1 MSDQKFN
8 VLLVED
14 NPGDIRRIRSMLAE
28 VAWVHFTWQQVEQ
41 LSVAT
46 EILRNEPFDLVLLD
60 LSLPDSQ
67 GLDTFNRL
75 YPHAICL
82 PIVILTDFNDEPL
95 ALQAVQA
102 GAQDYLVKGQVDAE
116 CLVRA
121 LRYAIERKR
130 TETAL
135 RVKIRE
141 LTVMAQQFESA
152 ARIGHE
158 LNNSLA
164 TVSLAIETL
173 LAVTKPDDL
182 KHTDLQMVQDEVNH
196 MGRLAANLVQLSH
209 YRPSQIAKAAAPEK
223 MKETPDLIQ
232 FLRDHKIV
240 TIQDNEPYFFQTLE
254 GGSAGYVLKG
264 ASVNEL
270 VAMIQRVIQEGVL
283 IPHTLGPRLLNHYLE
298 EIKAGGVPSYKQLSP
313 REREVVR
320 LIARGQTNKEI
331 AKRLSISVRTVE
343 RHRSV
348 IMNKLGL
355 QNRAELVAYAVQ
367 RSTRNEGNTK

>member
-1 MSDQKFN
+1 MTDQKFN

-14 NPGDIRRIRSMLAE
+14 NPGDIRRICSMLAE
-28 VAWVHFTWQQVEQ
+28 VHSVHFTWEQVEQ

-46 EILRNEPFDLVLLD
+46 EILRKEPFDLVLLD

-67 GLDTFNRL
+67 GLDTFSRL

-102 GAQDYLVKGQVDAE
+102 GAQDYFVKGQVDAE

-121 LRYAIERKR
+121 LRYAIERKH
-130 TETAL
+130 TETTL

-152 ARIGHE
+152 TRIGHE

-164 TVSLAIETL
+164 TVSLFIETL
-173 LAVTKPDDL
+173 LAGTQLDNL
-182 KHTDLQMVQDEVNH
+182 KHTDLQMVQDEVNR
-196 MGRLAANLVQLSH
+196 MGRLVANLLQFSH
-209 YRPSQIAKAAAPEK
+209 RSPPQISKAAAPQEQTT
-223 MKETPDLIQ
+223 TPDLIQ
-232 FLRDHKIV
+232 YLHDHKIITV
-240 TIQDNEPYFFQTLE
+240 QDDEAYFFQTLE
-254 GGSAGYVLKG
+254 GGSAGYMLKG
-264 ASVNEL
+264 ASVNEF

-320 LIARGQTNKEI
+320 LIARGRTNKEI

-343 RHRSV
+343 RHRSS
-348 IMNKLGL
+348 IMDKLGL

-367 RSTRNEGNTK
+367 QGT

>member
-1 MSDQKFN
+1 MTDQKFN

-14 NPGDIRRIRSMLAE
+14 NPSDIRRIRSMLAE
-28 VAWVHFTWQQVEQ
+28 VPSVHFAWEHVEQ

-102 GAQDYLVKGQVDAE
+102 GAQDYLVKGQLDAE

-135 RVKIRE
+135 RVKLRE
-141 LTVMAQQFESA
+141 LSVMAQQFESA
-152 ARIGHE
+152 TRIGHE

-164 TVSLAIETL
+164 TVSLFIETL
-173 LAVTKPDDL
+173 LAGTQLDNL
-182 KHTDLQMVQDEVNH
+182 KHTDLQMVQDEVNR
-196 MGRLAANLVQLSH
+196 MGRLVANLL
-209 YRPSQIAKAAAPEK
+209 
-223 MKETPDLIQ
+223 Q
-232 FLRDHKIV
+232 F
-240 TIQDNEPYFFQTLE
+240 
-254 GGSAGYVLKG
+254 S
-264 ASVNEL
+264 
-270 VAMIQRVIQEGVL
+270 
-283 IPHTLGPRLLNHYLE
+283 
-298 EIKAGGVPSYKQLSP
+298 
-313 REREVVR
+313 
-320 LIARGQTNKEI
+320 
-331 AKRLSISVRTVE
+331 
-343 RHRSV
+343 HRSPP
-348 IMNKLGL
+348 
-355 QNRAELVAYAVQ
+355 
-367 RSTRNEGNTK
+367 

>member
-1 MSDQKFN
+1 MTNQTIR
-8 VLLVED
+8 VLWVED
-14 NPGDIRRIRSMLAE
+14 NPGDIQRIHSLLTEAPS
-28 VAWVHFTWQQVEQ
+28 VHFTWEHVEQ
-41 LSVAT
+41 LSIAT
-46 EILRNEPFDLVLLD
+46 EILRTEPFDLVLLD

-67 GLDTFNRL
+67 GLDTFRRL

-82 PIVILTDFNDEPL
+82 PIVILTSTNDETL

-102 GAQDYLVKGQVDAE
+102 GAQDYLVKGQLDAE
-116 CLVRA
+116 RLVRA
-121 LRYAIERKR
+121 LRHAIERKH

-141 LTVMAQQFESA
+141 LTAMAQQFESA
-152 ARIGHE
+152 TRIGHE

-164 TVSLAIETL
+164 TVSLSIETL
-173 LAVTKPDDL
+173 LAGTQPDNL
-182 KHTDLQMVQDEVNH
+182 KHTDLQMVQDEVNR
-196 MGRLAANLVQLSH
+196 MGRLVANLLHFSH
-209 YRPSQIAKAAAPEK
+209 RGPAQISKAAVPQEQTT
-223 MKETPDLIQ
+223 TPDLIQ
-232 FLRDHKIV
+232 YLHDHKIITV
-240 TIQDNEPYFFQTLE
+240 QDDEAYFFPTLE

-283 IPHTLGPRLLNHYLE
+283 IPHTLGPGLLNHYLE

-313 REREVVR
+313 REREVIQ
-320 LIARGQTNKEI
+320 LIARGRTNKEI

-343 RHRSV
+343 RHRSS

-355 QNRAELVAYAVQ
+355 QNRAELVTYAVQ
-367 RSTRNEGNTK
+367 QGT